1 MGLEREGVQHKGG
14 GQWAAVMRDFETII
28 EEDGHYIEKLFS
40 YIILSVVIVFSPSIE
55 ELFVKVKVSSQMS
68 PLATFCHR
76 PPLASSGPLSP
87 KP

>member
-40 YIILSVVIVFSPSIE
+40 YNLSVVMCSH
-55 ELFVKVKVSSQMS
+55 L
-68 PLATFCHR
+68 
-76 PPLASSGPLSP
+76 
-87 KP
+87 